1 LRRQDGSAFVT
12 PNGDL
17 WDFDLESNHMDDR
30 YSFRKKWLYIVGW
43 MAILIISYLY
53 ITYQI
58 PGFWSDPWNI
68 LRDAAVFVFFLF
80 IWMAFFA
87 QFVLP
92 VRTFVD
98 RQKIFDRLF
107 RHLTGTHG
115 PAIFIENGEI
125 KEHSGEYLK
134 KGPGV
139 AWLDSASAA
148 VIRTA
153 VSIRKTIGPGV
164 HFTESN
170 EYIEPTGTLDLH
182 AQSQKIGPKDGEN
195 PFDAKKDDQTKEQYE
210 DIQSRRRQVS
220 ATSRDGIELV
230 PDISISFRVDTG
242 FPQKGKPGSRFG
254 YRTGTSNE
262 DKEFEREDKET
273 ILKAILGEG
282 INPYKDIESS
292 LHRVAWNRLPG
303 FIAVDVWRD
312 YASKFSLDE
321 LFTPKEQ
328 FSNVSLQPI
337 QPTANEI
344 APLYNPTQTGAF
356 QRQQGNIWESLR
368 RYIIS
373 LMEKAIAYLEGRDTN
388 SSTAVSVSPSPAS
401 PSPSNSTFVN
411 NKKTALQ
418 RINDLVKARLT
429 QEFVDELDE
438 YGNRTGR
445 VIPSEEYHLLQ
456 NRGIR
461 VKSVGIS
468 NVRLHPTV
476 QDQLIKSWAANW
488 LKFAKDESD
497 QLDLQQNLIETAAR
511 ERAQCEYAK
520 LLSSEIYSN
529 CQNGNRSVRGL
540 LMATLLRSRALIR
553 SGKHSN
559 SLRRLMFTELQDI
572 EDVVK
577 WLGDIN

>member
-1 LRRQDGSAFVT
+1 
-12 PNGDL
+12 
-17 WDFDLESNHMDDR
+17 MDDR

-43 MAILIISYLY
+43 LAILIISYLY
-53 ITYQI
+53 ITSKI
-58 PGFWSDPWNI
+58 EGFWSDPWNI
-68 LRDAAVFVFFLF
+68 IRDAAVFVVFLF

-107 RHLTGTHG
+107 RHLTGSHG

-134 KGPGV
+134 RGPGV

-164 HFTESN
+164 HFTETN

-182 AQSQKIGPKDGEN
+182 IQSQKIGPKDGEN
-195 PFDAKKDDQTKEQYE
+195 PFDPKKDDQTKEQYE

-220 ATSRDGIELV
+220 ALSRDGIELV

-254 YRTGTSNE
+254 YRTGTTNE

-282 INPYKDIESS
+282 INPFKVNESS

-303 FIAVDVWRD
+303 FMAVDVWRD
-312 YASKFSLDE
+312 YASKFTLDE
-321 LFTPKEQ
+321 LFTQKDLVTIAP
-328 FSNVSLQPI
+328 LQPI
-337 QPTANEI
+337 QPTEEEI
-344 APLYNPTQTGAF
+344 AQLYNPTQTGAY
-356 QRQQGNIWESLR
+356 QKPQGNIWASFR
-368 RYIIS
+368 RYITS
-373 LMEKAIAYLEGRDTN
+373 LMEGAIKYLEGKDGK
-388 SSTAVSVSPSPAS
+388 SSTSVSVSSPPST
-401 PSPSNSTFVN
+401 PSPSNPTN
-411 NKKTALQ
+411 GINKITALQ
-418 RINDLVKARLT
+418 RINDMVRARLT
-429 QEFVDELDE
+429 QEFIDELDE

-445 VIPSEEYHLLQ
+445 VIPSEEYRLLQ
-456 NRGIR
+456 KRGLR
-461 VKSVGIS
+461 VKSVGIN

-476 QDQLIKSWAANW
+476 QEQLIKSWSANW
-488 LKFAKDESD
+488 LKYAKDESD

-529 CQNGNRSVRGL
+529 CQNGNRTVRGL
-540 LMATLLRSRALIR
+540 LMSTLLRSRALIR
-553 SGKHSN
+553 SSKHS
-559 SLRRLMFTELQDI
+559 STLRRRMFTELQDI
-572 EDVVK
+572 EDVIK
-577 WLGDIN
+577 WLGDNV

>member
-1 LRRQDGSAFVT
+1 
-12 PNGDL
+12 
-17 WDFDLESNHMDDR
+17 MDDR
-30 YSFRKKWLYIVGW
+30 YSFRKKWLYIVVW
-43 MAILIISYLY
+43 MIILIISYLY
-53 ITYQI
+53 ITSQI
-58 PGFWSDPWNI
+58 EGFWSDPWNI
-68 LRDAAVFVFFLF
+68 IRDAAVFVFFLF

-153 VSIRKTIGPGV
+153 ISIRKTIGPGV
-164 HFTESN
+164 HFTEAN
-170 EYIEPTGTLDLH
+170 EFIEPTGTLDLH
-182 AQSQKIGPKDGEN
+182 IQSQKIGPKDGERS
-195 PFDAKKDDQTKEQYE
+195 FDNKKDDQSKEQYDE
-210 DIQSRRRQVS
+210 IQSRRKQVS
-220 ATSRDGIELV
+220 ALTRDGIELV

-254 YRTGTSNE
+254 YRTGTTKE
-262 DKEFEREDKET
+262 DKELERQDREI

-282 INPYKDIESS
+282 INPYKDIEST

-303 FIAVDVWRD
+303 LMAVDIWRD
-312 YASKFSLDE
+312 YASKFTLDE
-321 LFTPKEQ
+321 LFTQKEQ
-328 FSNVSLQPI
+328 SGTTGGSAPLQPI
-337 QPTANEI
+337 QPTEEEI
-344 APLYNPTQTGAF
+344 GPLYSPIQTGTY
-356 QRQQGNIWESLR
+356 QRPRGNIGASFLR
-368 RYIIS
+368 YLIR
-373 LMEKAIAYLEGRDTN
+373 LMEKAIAFLEGN
-388 SSTAVSVSPSPAS
+388 EYQASIVSNNPSSPPTTSSSS
-401 PSPSNSTFVN
+401 GGNGST
-411 NKKTALQ
+411 KKTALQ
-418 RINDLVKARLT
+418 RINDMVKARLT
-429 QEFVDELDE
+429 QPFIDELDE

-445 VIPSEEYHLLQ
+445 TIPSEEYRLLQ
-456 NRGIR
+456 NRGLR
-461 VKSVGIS
+461 VSSVSIS

-476 QDQLIKSWAANW
+476 QEHLIKSWAANW

-520 LLSSEIYSN
+520 LLSSRN
-529 CQNGNRSVRGL
+529 LCQLPKWEPHRQGTVDGN
-540 LMATLLRSRALIR
+540 TT
-553 SGKHSN
+553 
-559 SLRRLMFTELQDI
+559 SLKSLDPQR
-572 EDVVK
+572 
-577 WLGDIN
+577 